1 MHLRRFCTACIV
13 SVLALLFVAP
23 LAQKCLAQGVS
34 IAPLR
39 VLFDG
44 RNRSATVF
52 LTNRTS
58 QTATYRISLVNRRML
73 ETGAIVEADVARE
86 GEYFADEIIRYSP
99 RRVTIAPFTSQTIR
113 LLARR
118 PRGEFPENIEY
129 RTHLAIRSI
138 PVTPHLKDLENEEQL
153 VSEGK
158 LAVKAVAT
166 IETVIPI
173 IVRLGKPQATIR
185 LENPNLVLKDP
196 ISGLP
201 VFSVDMI
208 RGGERSV
215 YGTMEVAHVSSGGKE
230 TLLHTGHGL
239 AVYYPTLKRTRM
251 ITLKDADSKLL
262 SSGQIIVRYTESE
275 DMHGDQSA
283 ELTFPLGKGLAQL
296 Q

>member
-1 MHLRRFCTACIV
+1 MRLRRFCTACIV

-23 LAQKCLAQGVS
+23 LAQNCRAQGVS

-44 RNRSATVF
+44 RTRSATVF
-52 LTNRTS
+52 LTNRTAE
-58 QTATYRISLVNRRML
+58 TATYRISLVNRRML
-73 ETGAIVEADVARE
+73 ETGAIVEAEKARE
-86 GEYFADEIIRYSP
+86 GEYFADGIIRYSP

-113 LLARR
+113 LLARK
-118 PRGEFPENIEY
+118 PRGEYPENIEY

-153 VSEGK
+153 VAEGK
-158 LAVKAVAT
+158 LSVTAVAT

-173 IVRLGKPQATIR
+173 IMRLGNPQATIR
-185 LENPNLVLKDP
+185 LENPELVLKDP

-201 VFSVDMI
+201 VLRLDMI

-215 YGTMEVAHVSSGGKE
+215 YGTMEIVHVSSDGKKTE
-230 TLLHTGHGL
+230 IHTGRGL
-239 AVYYPTLKRTRM
+239 AVYFPTAKRTRI
-251 ITLKDADSKLL
+251 ITLKTADAKML
-262 SSGQIIVRYTESE
+262 SSGQLIVRYAETE
-275 DMHGDQSA
+275 DMHGDQVA
-283 ELTFPLGKGLAQL
+283 ELIIPLGRGLAQL

>member
-1 MHLRRFCTACIV
+1 MRLRRFCTACIV

-23 LAQKCLAQGVS
+23 LGQKCFAQGVS

-44 RNRSATVF
+44 RTRSATVF
-52 LTNRTS
+52 LTNRTA

-86 GEYFADEIIRYSP
+86 GEFFADDIIRFSP

-113 LLARR
+113 LLARK
-118 PRGEFPENIEY
+118 PRGKFPENIEY

-138 PVTPHLKDLENEEQL
+138 PVTPHLKDLENEEEL
-153 VSEGK
+153 VAEGK
-158 LAVKAVAT
+158 LSVTAVAT

-173 IVRLGKPQATIR
+173 ILRLGNPQATIN
-185 LENPNLVLKDP
+185 LENPNLVIKDP

-201 VFSVDMI
+201 VLTVDMI
-208 RGGERSV
+208 RGGDRSV
-215 YGTMEVAHVSSGGKE
+215 YGTMEIVHVAPDGQTTS
-230 TLLHTGHGL
+230 LHTGRGL
-239 AVYYPTLKRTRM
+239 AVYYPTPKRTRI
-251 ITLKDADSKLL
+251 ITLKTANSQML
-262 SSGQIIVRYTESE
+262 SSGQLIVRYIETE

-283 ELTFPLGKGLAQL
+283 ELIIPLGKGIAQL